1 MKKNSWKFYY
11 YEFIINFTML
21 MFIFLNVALYVKNGK
36 SEYII
41 GIVLGLLY
49 LIFLNILLLIIKK
62 ILLSRVIISN
72 DRIISYYKKRISS
85 YIYINEIKFVFI
97 NKNTIYFCKIFPDIY
112 NARNLNKT
120 LTSKETIYFEYDF
133 KELYNILLSAR
144 VDTIYTKTAIFLNEK
159 NVKIV
164 KI

>member
-62 ILLSRVIISN
+62 RLLSRVIISN

-85 YIYINEIKFVFI
+85 YIY
-97 NKNTIYFCKIFPDIY
+97 
-112 NARNLNKT
+112 
-120 LTSKETIYFEYDF
+120 
-133 KELYNILLSAR
+133 
-144 VDTIYTKTAIFLNEK
+144 
-159 NVKIV
+159 
-164 KI
+164 

>member
-21 MFIFLNVALYVKNGK
+21 MFVFLNVALYVKNGK

-41 GIVLGLLY
+41 GIVLWLLY

-62 ILLSRVIISN
+62 RLLSRVIISN

-85 YIYINEIKFVFI
+85 YIYIYI
-97 NKNTIYFCKIFPDIY
+97 
-112 NARNLNKT
+112 
-120 LTSKETIYFEYDF
+120 
-133 KELYNILLSAR
+133 
-144 VDTIYTKTAIFLNEK
+144 
-159 NVKIV
+159 
-164 KI
+164 